1 MPMGGIEGLHSS
13 CVCGVDTAAT
23 LGVGHGGVS
32 LDGQLRPGGS
42 SSGVA
47 PLAPPVPPPVPPPR
61 KAPGSSRL
69 SAACQ
74 TTLIAQTLQLYGGI
88 VQVITEAAAP
98 YRVLAASPAWC
109 RLSGFEKHEV
119 VGKPLKMMQGLRTE
133 PEAVAALMRGVQLRE
148 PVSVRLTNY
157 TKSGETFVHQLSCEP
172 LCDESGQAQ
181 CFQAT
186 SVVLRKPGQPD
197 EVEKALNAV
206 GAARIAGMVSLSS
219 SAKRCPMLW
228 PLVGAKA
235 PSAGLACGGACTPLA
250 SAPMDELNLPPIS
263 AESFFAEEL
272 GTLGLQA
279 QLGGPDAA
287 KPGAIYSACLRPPTA
302 ASDSLDS
309 DSMMSLDTVVAA
321 PLEDFELLDYTLGVG
336 VLAVD

>member
-1 MPMGGIEGLHSS
+1 M
-13 CVCGVDTAAT
+13 
-23 LGVGHGGVS
+23 
-32 LDGQLRPGGS
+32 
-42 SSGVA
+42 
-47 PLAPPVPPPVPPPR
+47 
-61 KAPGSSRL
+61 
-69 SAACQ
+69 
-74 TTLIAQTLQLYGGI
+74 
-88 VQVITEAAAP
+88 QVITEAAAP
-98 YRVLAASPAWC
+98 YRVLAVSPAWQ

-119 VGKPLKMMQGLRTE
+119 VGKPLKMMQGIRTE
-133 PEAVAALMRGVQLRE
+133 PEAVAALMRGVQLQE

-157 TKSGETFVHQLSCEP
+157 TKVPARTYHQPQHHPATHHTPTHPPPTHHPPTHHPPTHHPPPLQSGETFVHQLSCEP
-172 LCDESGQAQ
+172 LRDETGQAQ

-235 PSAGLACGGACTPLA
+235 PSVGLPPRAACMSLA
-250 SAPMDELNLPPIS
+250 SAPIDELNLPPIS

-272 GTLGLQA
+272 GAFGLQA
-279 QLGGPDAA
+279 QLSGTDAA
-287 KPGAIYSACLRPPTA
+287 KPVAIYSACLRPPAA

-309 DSMMSLDTVVAA
+309 DSMGIGVSLDTVVAA
-321 PLEDFELLDYTLGVG
+321 PLEDFELLVRSAAAIAPSLPAPPHAPAPATTTTTTTTITPCRRLFRRTTLSGMACW
-336 VLAVD
+336 L

>member
-1 MPMGGIEGLHSS
+1 M
-13 CVCGVDTAAT
+13 
-23 LGVGHGGVS
+23 
-32 LDGQLRPGGS
+32 
-42 SSGVA
+42 
-47 PLAPPVPPPVPPPR
+47 
-61 KAPGSSRL
+61 
-69 SAACQ
+69 
-74 TTLIAQTLQLYGGI
+74 
-88 VQVITEAAAP
+88 QVITEAAAP
-98 YRVLAASPAWC
+98 YRVLAVSPAWQ

-119 VGKPLKMMQGLRTE
+119 VGKPLKMMQGIRTE
-133 PEAVAALMRGVQLRE
+133 PEAVAALMRGVQLQE

-172 LCDESGQAQ
+172 LRDETGQAQ

-235 PSAGLACGGACTPLA
+235 PSVGLPPRAACMSLA
-250 SAPMDELNLPPIS
+250 SAPIDELNLPPIS

-272 GTLGLQA
+272 GAFGLQA
-279 QLGGPDAA
+279 QLSGTDAA
-287 KPGAIYSACLRPPTA
+287 KPVAIYSACLRPPAA

-309 DSMMSLDTVVAA
+309 DSMGIGVSLDTVVAA
-321 PLEDFELLDYTLGVG
+321 PLEDFELLDYTLGDG
-336 VLAVD
+336 VLVVD

>member
-1 MPMGGIEGLHSS
+1 M
-13 CVCGVDTAAT
+13 
-23 LGVGHGGVS
+23 
-32 LDGQLRPGGS
+32 
-42 SSGVA
+42 
-47 PLAPPVPPPVPPPR
+47 
-61 KAPGSSRL
+61 
-69 SAACQ
+69 
-74 TTLIAQTLQLYGGI
+74 
-88 VQVITEAAAP
+88 
-98 YRVLAASPAWC
+98 
-109 RLSGFEKHEV
+109 
-119 VGKPLKMMQGLRTE
+119 
-133 PEAVAALMRGVQLRE
+133 
-148 PVSVRLTNY
+148 
-157 TKSGETFVHQLSCEP
+157 HQLSCEP

-321 PLEDFELLDYTLGVG
+321 PLEDFELLVRSAEAIAPSLPSPPHAPAPPAPVTTTTTLTPCRR
-336 VLAVD
+336 LARRTTLWGWACWP